1 MADVRQ
7 NQVHRLFYMLSS
19 TYDELQTSTSQVFR
33 GFAHVYGHL
42 TIGGIDERMESTFP
56 PVFSPNSVPRS

>member
-42 TIGGIDERMESTFP
+42 TIGGIDERMEFD
-56 PVFSPNSVPRS
+56 VSPGL